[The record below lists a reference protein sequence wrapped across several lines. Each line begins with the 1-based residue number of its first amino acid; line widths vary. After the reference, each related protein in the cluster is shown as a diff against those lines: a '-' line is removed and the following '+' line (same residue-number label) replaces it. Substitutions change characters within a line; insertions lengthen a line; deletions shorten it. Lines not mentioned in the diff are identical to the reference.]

1 MNKSI
6 IMKCKTCQKK
16 VSSNA
21 DVCPHCG
28 EKLNFTEEEIQQTIQ
43 TSKKNSLIIRIF
55 ILIIAIIV
63 LVFTLTNS
71 YFSTKD
77 KVYNRQK
84 NTSNHDST
92 YTVTIKEN

>member
-84 NTSNHDST
+84 NTSNHDYT